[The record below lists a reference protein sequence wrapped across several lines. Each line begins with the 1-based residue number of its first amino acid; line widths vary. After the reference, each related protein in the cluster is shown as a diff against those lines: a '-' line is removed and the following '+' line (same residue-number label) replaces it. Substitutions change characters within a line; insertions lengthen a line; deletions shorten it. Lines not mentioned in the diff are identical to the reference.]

1 MSTDWIKIFIE
12 DRLSMA
18 KMMREN
24 AAADLLAGYSM
35 RMIAEQMLNIEKYEN
50 ETDRL
55 LDQFQR
61 NEVKGQILAYNHLKK
76 VGAIA

>member
-18 KMMREN
+18 KIMRQN

-35 RMIAEQMLNIEKYEN
+35 RQIAEQMLNIEKYES

-55 LDQFQR
+55 LNEFQR
-61 NEVKGQILAYNHLKK
+61 NETKGQILAYNHLKK
-76 VGAIA
+76 IGAIA